1 MTPMVVVLQILTKG
15 QVDHIDAFKVFFS
28 QKLFSNGP
36 EETLD
41 FRAAL
46 GTSWGCVGL
55 THAQIGTHDF
65 QVTTV
70 VGRTVVGV

>member
-1 MTPMVVVLQILTKG
+1 MTPMVVVLQILIKG
-15 QVDHIDAFKVFFS
+15 QVDLIDAFKVLFS
-28 QKLFSNGP
+28 QKLFSNGS

-46 GTSWGCVGL
+46 GTSRRGVGL
-55 THAQIGTHDF
+55 THGQIGTHDF

>member
-1 MTPMVVVLQILTKG
+1 MTSIVVVLQILTKG
-15 QVDHIDAFKVFFS
+15 QVDLIDAFKVLYS
-28 QKLFSNGP
+28 QKLVSNGP
-36 EETLD
+36 EKTLD

-55 THAQIGTHDF
+55 AHAQICAHDF